1 MAKTTKPSPA
11 PEAIDVTG
19 TAVETEKT
27 NIPPETQ
34 EEETV
39 ASETVVSG
47 TDFTTTVRNLLKEK
61 NCKKITGLKV
71 KNVKLKAMDN
81 YVRASLSLMSKV
93 PGFIPVRDEDGELT
107 GDFKQGLTNII
118 YTSSFAIS
126 GLLKNNE
133 DFAWLG
139 DYVVDHPECIGILL
153 SMSNVNVIQQFISKD
168 TDYVNPFTTKE
179 DIEPIQFEHDTII
192 YHVIDIDFGKPGKLF
207 ADKLMDKFINR
218 MFETEEL

>member
-1 MAKTTKPSPA
+1 MANENKPTPA

-27 NIPPETQ
+27 NTPPENP
-34 EEETV
+34 EEESV

-47 TDFTTTVRNLLKEK
+47 TDFTTTVNNLLKEK

-71 KNVKLKAMDN
+71 KTVKLKAMDN
-81 YVRASLSLMSKV
+81 YIRASLSLMSKV
-93 PGFIPVRDEDGELT
+93 PGYIPIRDEDGKLT
-107 GDFKQGLTNII
+107 KEYKQGLTNVI

-133 DFAWLG
+133 DYAWLG

-153 SMSNVNVIQQFISKD
+153 SMSNINVVQQFVSKD
-168 TDYVNPFTTKE
+168 TDYINPFTTKE
-179 DIEPIQFEHDTII
+179 NAEPITFEHDTIV
-192 YHVIDIDFGKPGKLF
+192 YHVIAIDFGKPGKLF
-207 ADKLMDKFINR
+207 ADKIMDKLVNR
-218 MFETEEL
+218 MFENEEL